1 MSVGIVLVGP
11 PGSGKTTVA
20 GALAERYGFRY
31 LDREARLLEAY
42 GSREAFLADKDA
54 AVLML
59 QRDALEWMAEEES
72 QWIYE
77 STALTE
83 RDFVLRLM
91 DEEGGFGVLLG
102 VSLEEALARVAA
114 RATGKNL
121 SNDLQ
126 MTRRVWEACEATHH
140 ELPFA
145 LRISTDALVVE
156 DVASPVHR
164 AFQRWRAASDLAAP

>member
-1 MSVGIVLVGP
+1 MGVVLVGA

-20 GALAERYGFRY
+20 RALAERYGFRY

-42 GSREAFLADKDA
+42 GSLEAFVARKEA
-54 AVLML
+54 AVREM
-59 QRDALEWMAEEES
+59 QREALEWMAEEES
-72 QWIYE
+72 PWIYE

-91 DEEGGFGVLLG
+91 EAEGGFGVRLG
-102 VSLEEALARVAA
+102 VSLKEALARVAA

-126 MTRRVWEACEATHH
+126 MTRRVWEACEATHDD
-140 ELPFA
+140 LPFA
-145 LRISTDALVVE
+145 LRIGTGATTADE
-156 DVASPVHR
+156 VAGEVHR
-164 AFQRWRAASDLAAP
+164 AFKRWWADSGPAAP